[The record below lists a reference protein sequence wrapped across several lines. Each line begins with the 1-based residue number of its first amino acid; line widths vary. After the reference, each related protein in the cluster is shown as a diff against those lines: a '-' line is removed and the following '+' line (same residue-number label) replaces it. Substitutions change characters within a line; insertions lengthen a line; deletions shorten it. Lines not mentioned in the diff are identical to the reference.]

1 MKNKP
6 DIQKLCSFSREGNAL
21 FTKTKSPVALYI
33 SKIMELR
40 SGGWLQR
47 KIRLHCLKR
56 TACFYKL
63 CILAL
68 LQIVGFCITD
78 VKTSI
83 VSELWN
89 GINLNVW
96 SHNQTYVA
104 QGLHLNKEGGSS
116 FLLER
121 QNDVHHLQRT

>member
-1 MKNKP
+1 VYSG
-6 DIQKLCSFSREGNAL
+6 SF
-21 FTKTKSPVALYI
+21 TD
-33 SKIMELR
+33 
-40 SGGWLQR
+40 
-47 KIRLHCLKR
+47 C
-56 TACFYKL
+56 
-63 CILAL
+63 
-68 LQIVGFCITD
+68 GFCITD

-83 VSELWN
+83 VSDLWN

-104 QGLHLNKEGGSS
+104 QGLHLNKEGDSS